1 MIINKQLK
9 KSEVNQVKILLIYPY
24 CLDDRLYAE
33 DVRVVPIGL
42 YYIGALLK
50 ENQYDVEILNWY
62 NINKTPDKIDVIL
75 KEEKPDVIGFSIVHA
90 NRWGGIDIAAIAK
103 RILPEVKIVFGGIG
117 TTFLW
122 EHLLT
127 NFKEID
133 FVVLGE
139 GEYSFLNLV
148 QYIKNENYERID
160 EIKGIAF
167 RKGKKFVKTNDAE
180 VIQDLDRLPM
190 PSKYFEFHHLVSS
203 RGCPAN
209 CTFCGSPR
217 FWGHKVR
224 FHSPE
229 YFVEQLEQLY
239 RKGIT
244 FFYVSDDTFTMKKD
258 RVIKICK
265 KIIEKDLKITWFAIS
280 RVNYVNEEILYWMR
294 KAGCIQISY
303 GVESGSEKIRN
314 VLNKN
319 INTEMIKKAFALT
332 TKYGILAR
340 AYFIYGSPGESRET
354 IQETIDLIHEIKP
367 LSTIFY
373 ILDIFPGTALYEDFK
388 RRTKLDDDVW
398 LKRIEDIMYFESDPC
413 LSQDMILAF
422 GQKLRFDYYHHLPEF
437 ADAVQLIDN
446 RDLYESHA
454 DFLSRLAMT
463 FSHGDYAAIEDIPEK
478 VSVAQRLYERSLS
491 YHLNQRAYLGLGII
505 KQKQGDYKESVRILS
520 EGTKQFPDTES
531 LAICLGISHMNMGQ
545 YEEAMKCF
553 QKFSDS
559 LEVLK
564 YIAACYRALGDS
576 EKEASVLRRLERLS
590 DSE

>member
-1 MIINKQLK
+1 
-9 KSEVNQVKILLIYPY
+9 VNQVKILLIYPY

-50 ENQYDVEILNWY
+50 ENQYDVEILNWH

-148 QYIKNENYERID
+148 QCIKNENYERIN

-167 RKGKKFVKTNDAE
+167 RKGEKFVKTNDAE

-190 PSKYFEFHHLVSS
+190 PSKYFEFHHLASS

-239 RKGIT
+239 RKGIA

-398 LKRIEDIMYFESDPC
+398 LKRIEDIMYFESDPR

-422 GQKLRFDYYHHLPEF
+422 GQKLRSDYYHHLPEF

-463 FSHGDYAAIEDIPEK
+463 FSHGDYAAIEAIPEK

-531 LAICLGISHMNMGQ
+531 LAMCLGISHMNLGQ